1 MFDVFDKYDL
11 NASISQLS
19 ITDLATMIFM
29 VLFVASFMVPALQE
43 FCLYVSELFI
53 WLYRRIRKL

>member
-19 ITDLATMIFM
+19 ITDLATMILM
-29 VLFVASFMVPALQE
+29 VSFIAAAMVPLFHE
-43 FCLYVSELFI
+43 FCSCVSELFI

>member
-19 ITDLATMIFM
+19 ITDLATMILMF
-29 VLFVASFMVPALQE
+29 SFIAAAMVPLFDE
-43 FCLYVSELFI
+43 FCSCVSELFI